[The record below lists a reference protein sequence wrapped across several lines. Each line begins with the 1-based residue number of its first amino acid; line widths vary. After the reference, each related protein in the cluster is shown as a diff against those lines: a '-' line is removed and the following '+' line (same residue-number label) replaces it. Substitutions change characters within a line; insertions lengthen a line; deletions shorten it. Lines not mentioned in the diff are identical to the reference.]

1 MYPMR
6 YEAIQMAKTAPKKPA
21 PNKPGVVFGYLG
33 TRLDGG
39 QAARRWER
47 WRPTIDLCCQPD
59 LGVRRLELFAEEPHE
74 ALIERITADLAEAA
88 PQVEVRVHRLG
99 VADPWDFEEVYTAL
113 FGFVRGYE
121 FSSREDYLVHMTTG
135 THVGQIVW
143 FLLCEARLIPGQ
155 LLQTIPPPAST
166 RRRGERIGLGR
177 ISRIDLDLARYE
189 RIAARFAEEQRD
201 ARSFLKA
208 GIPTRNAAF
217 NALIAELEAV
227 AGVSR
232 DPILLT
238 GPTGAGKSR
247 LARRVYQL
255 KRQRGLAQ
263 GELVEVNCATLR
275 GDAAMS
281 ALFGHVRGA
290 FTGAVQAREGLL
302 RRADQGVLFLDEVGE
317 LGLDEQAMLL
327 RAVEERRFL
336 PVGSDREVGSE
347 FQLLAGTNRDLRQA
361 VAEGSFREDL
371 LARIDLW
378 SFRLP
383 ALKDRREDLEPN
395 LDYELERASEAL
407 DRKVALTRP
416 ARKAY
421 LELALA
427 APWTRNFRDLN
438 SSVRRMATLCQG
450 GRVTLAEV
458 RREEERLAATSAPP
472 AAGQATQEA
481 TLAHHLGPEGAAEL
495 DPFDAVQLAFVLG
508 VVADAP
514 SLSAA
519 GRTLFAQSR
528 ERRQSRNDAD
538 RLRKYLARYGLD
550 AAEVRASGRPGYDP
564 RPAP

>member
-1 MYPMR
+1 
-6 YEAIQMAKTAPKKPA
+6 MAKKSSQKPA
-21 PNKPGVVFGYLG
+21 VAFGYLG
-33 TRLDGG
+33 TRLDAG
-39 QAARRWER
+39 QAERRWER
-47 WRPTIDLCCQPD
+47 WRPTVDLCCQPE
-59 LGVRRLELFAEEPHE
+59 LNVRRLELFAEESH
-74 ALIERITADLAEAA
+74 ASLARRIEGDLEEVA
-88 PQVEVRVHRLG
+88 PQVEVRVHALG
-99 VADPWDFEEVYTAL
+99 VSDPWDFEEVYTAL
-113 FGFVRGYE
+113 FGFVRGYA
-121 FSSREDYLVHMTTG
+121 FTSREDYLVHMTTG

-143 FLLCEARLIPGQ
+143 FLLCEARLLPGQ
-155 LLQTIPPPAST
+155 LLQTIPPPART
-166 RRRGERIGLGR
+166 RRRGERIGLGSF
-177 ISRIDLDLARYE
+177 SRIDLDLARYE
-189 RIAARFAEEQRD
+189 RIAARFAEEQQD

-208 GIPTRNAAF
+208 GIATKNAAF
-217 NALIAELEAV
+217 NELIAELEAV

-232 DPILLT
+232 DPILLS

-255 KRQRGLAQ
+255 KRQRGLAR

-281 ALFGHVRGA
+281 ALFGHIRGA

-302 RRADQGVLFLDEVGE
+302 RRADQGVLFLDEIGE

-336 PVGSDREVGSE
+336 PVGSDREVESE
-347 FQLLAGTNRDLRQA
+347 FQLLAGTNRDLQEA
-361 VAEGSFREDL
+361 VAAGTFREDL

-383 ALKDRREDLEPN
+383 ALKDRPEDLEPN
-395 LDYELERASEAL
+395 LDYELERASRAL
-407 DRKVALTRP
+407 DQKIALTRP

-421 LELALA
+421 LELARA

-458 RREEERLAATSAPP
+458 RREEERLAASSAAPTREG
-472 AAGQATQEA
+472 AAQAA
-481 TLAHHLGPEGAAEL
+481 LLAHHLGAEGAAEL
-495 DPFDAVQLAFVLG
+495 DPFDAVQLAYVLE

-519 GRTLFAQSR
+519 GRILFAQSR

-550 AAEVRASGRPGYDP
+550 AAGVRSRGQP
-564 RPAP
+564 RV

>member
-1 MYPMR
+1 
-6 YEAIQMAKTAPKKPA
+6 MAKKPS
-21 PNKPGVVFGYLG
+21 VVFGFLG

-39 QAARRWER
+39 HAARRWER
-47 WRPTIDLCCQPD
+47 WRPTIDLCLQPE
-59 LGVRRLELFAEEPHE
+59 LAVSRLELFAEEVHE
-74 ALIERITADLAEAA
+74 PLVERIRSDLAEVA
-88 PQVEVRVHRLG
+88 PGVEVVAHRLG
-99 VADPWDFEEVYTAL
+99 IQDPWDFEEVYTAM

-121 FSSREDYLVHMTTG
+121 FAPTREDYLVHMTTG

-155 LLQTIPPPAST
+155 LLQTIPPPSNQ
-166 RRRGERIGLGR
+166 RRRGDRMGLGQ

-208 GIPTRNAAF
+208 GIPTRNPAF

-227 AGVSR
+227 AAVSR

-247 LARRVYQL
+247 LARRVYEL
-255 KRQRGLAQ
+255 KRQRGLAE

-281 ALFGHVRGA
+281 ALFGHIRGA
-290 FTGAVQAREGLL
+290 FTGAIQAREGLL
-302 RRADQGVLFLDEVGE
+302 RRADKGVLFLDEVGE

-336 PVGSDREVGSE
+336 PVGADREVESE
-347 FQLLAGTNRDLRQA
+347 FQLLAGTNRDLRRA
-361 VAEGSFREDL
+361 VAEGTFREDL

-383 ALKDRREDLEPN
+383 ALRDRPEDLEPN

-407 DRKVALTRP
+407 DRKIALTRP

-421 LELALA
+421 LELAQA

-438 SSVRRMATLCQG
+438 SSVRRMATLSRG

-458 RREEERLAATSAPP
+458 RREEERLAASSALPE
-472 AAGQATQEA
+472 AKAGDGREA
-481 TLAHHLGPEGAAEL
+481 ILVHHLGQEAAAEL
-495 DPFDAVQLAFVLG
+495 DPFDAVQLAYVLG

-538 RLRKYLARYGLD
+538 RLRKYLARYSLD
-550 AAEVRASGRPGYDP
+550 ATGVRSRGRP
-564 RPAP
+564 RV